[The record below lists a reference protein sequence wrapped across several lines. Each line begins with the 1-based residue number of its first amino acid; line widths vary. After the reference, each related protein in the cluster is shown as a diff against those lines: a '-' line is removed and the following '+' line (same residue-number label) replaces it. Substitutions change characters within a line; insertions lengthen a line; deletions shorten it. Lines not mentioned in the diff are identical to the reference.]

1 MAQIKIDI
9 SELKTEGDEVIKKL
23 ADFLRE
29 KTEVDVETVSDEI
42 IVGSGEKT
50 VSKQYLRVLL
60 RKFLH
65 KNELKDYFRVIS
77 EKEDTL
83 KVKERKISEKNS
95 LFFRSFT
102 FLSGKIF
109 LNSKNVMPR
118 HISAFVGAH

>member
-1 MAQIKIDI
+1 MAKIKIDI
-9 SELKTEGDEVIKKL
+9 SELKAEGDEVIKKL

-83 KVKERKISEKNS
+83 KVKERKISEEE
-95 LFFRSFT
+95 
-102 FLSGKIF
+102 
-109 LNSKNVMPR
+109 
-118 HISAFVGAH
+118 